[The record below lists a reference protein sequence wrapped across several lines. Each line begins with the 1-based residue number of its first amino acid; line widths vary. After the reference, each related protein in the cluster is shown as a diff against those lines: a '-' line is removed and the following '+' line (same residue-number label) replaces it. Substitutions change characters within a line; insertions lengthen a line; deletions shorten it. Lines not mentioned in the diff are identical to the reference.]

1 MSRCNLKRTL
11 YSLQAGEGL
20 QGRDF
25 RLKNMDKVYWL
36 VEIHQVFTLGIT
48 QLMEDMKFY
57 FAYPFDERNSYLWN
71 SYGCLIISV
80 LMIFS

>member
-11 YSLQAGEGL
+11 YSLQAGG
-20 QGRDF
+20 DF

-48 QLMEDMKFY
+48 QVMEDMQFY
-57 FAYPFDERNSYLWN
+57 FAYPFDERNSYLW
-71 SYGCLIISV
+71 
-80 LMIFS
+80 